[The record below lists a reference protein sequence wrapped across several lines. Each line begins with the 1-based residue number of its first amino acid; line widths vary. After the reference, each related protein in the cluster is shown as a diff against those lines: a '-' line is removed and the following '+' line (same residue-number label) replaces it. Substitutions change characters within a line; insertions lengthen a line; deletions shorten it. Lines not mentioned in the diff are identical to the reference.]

1 MDPRV
6 NTWGALDDVESADLN
21 EWQDLGREARPGDTD
36 NNLTSTEAK
45 GGTLLRW
52 QADTALATGTE
63 QLIDGSADWRD
74 RFVRVLFVRTSQ
86 TQRMGQGGSPGDVGA
101 NDTTS
106 TGPARS
112 TSQGY
117 TGSGAYSNTTT
128 SASVSSGNPPLN
140 SVGTAR
146 SYAVIVDDLGTAP
159 VYLFADPTNGKLY
172 LYNDSGSSLWPYV
185 EVDAS
190 GDVGMRP

>member
-1 MDPRV
+1 MDPLV
-6 NTWGALDDVESADLN
+6 NEWAALDDVESADLN
-21 EWQDLGREARPGDTD
+21 EIQNLIREARPGDTD
-36 NNLTSTEAK
+36 NNLTSTSAK
-45 GGTLLRW
+45 GGSLLRW

-74 RFVRVLFVRTSQ
+74 RWVRVLFVRTSQ
-86 TQRMGQGGSPGDVGA
+86 TQRLGQGGSPGDVGV
-101 NDTTS
+101 NDVS
-106 TGPARS
+106 SSGPARS

-117 TGSGAYSNTTT
+117 TGIGAYSNTTT

-146 SYAVIVDDLGTAP
+146 SYAIVVDDLGTAP

-172 LYNDSGSSLWPYV
+172 LYNDSGSSLWLYV

>member
-6 NTWGALDDVESADLN
+6 NEWAPHDDVESADLN
-21 EWQDLGREARPGDTD
+21 EIQDLIREARPADTD
-36 NNLTSTEAK
+36 NNLTSTAAK
-45 GGTLLRW
+45 GGSLLRW

-74 RFVRVLFVRTSQ
+74 RWVKVLFVRTSQ
-86 TQRMGQGGSPGDVGA
+86 TQRMGQGGSPGDAALNTV
-101 NDTTS
+101 TS
-106 TGPARS
+106 SGPARS

-128 SASVSSGNPPLN
+128 SASVSNGNPPLN

-146 SYAVIVDDLGTAP
+146 SYAVIVDDLGTLP
-159 VYLFADPTNGKLY
+159 VYLYADPTNGKLY

-190 GDVGMRP
+190 GDVGMR